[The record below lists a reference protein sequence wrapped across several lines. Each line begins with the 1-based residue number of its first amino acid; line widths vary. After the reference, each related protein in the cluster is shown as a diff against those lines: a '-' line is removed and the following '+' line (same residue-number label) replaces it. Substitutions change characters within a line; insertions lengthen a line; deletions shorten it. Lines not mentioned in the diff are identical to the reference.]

1 MTALPEL
8 PLQDLARV
16 VAAVRGGTAATAH
29 AGSNVGSHP
38 WSPAGARNGVDVA
51 RPRARAL
58 FLATATFFASIA
70 TFLHGAHSRAWSVL
84 PTDVSSAEELKMST
98 KMRLLAAAVGGVV
111 LSGASSAHA
120 QDAVQWRVEDGGNG
134 HWYQFVR
141 GEVDICW
148 TDAEQLSIGAGG
160 HLVSVTSAIENQ
172 FVLSLI
178 TPYNPGT
185 LEGGPWIGATCV
197 GLPWGQWWWVTGEAF
212 AFADWL
218 PGSPWNTGQFLHY
231 WRWNGGLRW
240 NNTVDCGAG
249 RSYII
254 EWSADCNSDGIVD
267 YGQIRAGELV
277 DTNANNIP
285 DCCEQGFDCRFNAVQ
300 WRVEDGGNGH
310 WYQTIATIGQTWE
323 VARARGASMGG
334 HLVTLATAQEDAFVR
349 SLTPD
354 VTDTGFWIGAFR
366 TPNVVCTG
374 SSWQWVDASPWTYT
388 AWASNQPDCWATG
401 QDRLAVVRGNYF
413 PGWHDFGSF
422 ATDIAMAIVEYS
434 ADCNS
439 DGIVD
444 YGQIR
449 AGELVDTNANNI
461 PDCCEQAISCVPC
474 AADIDESGAVNSV
487 DLAAV
492 LSNWGSDGGKYPRA
506 DIDGDGTVSSTDLAA
521 VLSAWGPCE

>member
-1 MTALPEL
+1 L
-8 PLQDLARV
+8 RI
-16 VAAVRGGTAATAH
+16 
-29 AGSNVGSHP
+29 
-38 WSPAGARNGVDVA
+38 
-51 RPRARAL
+51 ARAV
-58 FLATATFFASIA
+58 FLAITAI
-70 TFLHGAHSRAWSVL
+70 FLHGTAFHAWSIS
-84 PTDVSSAEELKMST
+84 PTEFSSAEELKMST
-98 KMRLLAAAVGGVV
+98 KKRMLAAAVGGVV

-134 HWYQFVR
+134 HWYQ
-141 GEVDICW
+141 
-148 TDAEQLSIGAGG
+148 
-160 HLVSVTSAIENQ
+160 
-172 FVLSLI
+172 
-178 TPYNPGT
+178 
-185 LEGGPWIGATCV
+185 
-197 GLPWGQWWWVTGEAF
+197 
-212 AFADWL
+212 
-218 PGSPWNTGQFLHY
+218 
-231 WRWNGGLRW
+231 
-240 NNTVDCGAG
+240 
-249 RSYII
+249 
-254 EWSADCNSDGIVD
+254 
-267 YGQIRAGELV
+267 
-277 DTNANNIP
+277 
-285 DCCEQGFDCRFNAVQ
+285 
-300 WRVEDGGNGH
+300 
-310 WYQTIATIGQTWE
+310 TIATIGQTWE
-323 VARARGASMGG
+323 EARARGASMGG

-401 QDRLAVVRGNYF
+401 QDRLVVVRGNYF

-422 ATDIAMAIVEYS
+422 ATDIAMAIVEYSADCNSDGIVDYGQIRAGELVDTNANNIPDCCEQGFDCRFNAVQWRVEDGGNGHWYRAVVPMVPPTWDAARADAAASGGSLVSLNTAEETLWCYQLSVANPSAWRVVSGTSALGPWTGGAQQPRSAEPNGGWFWIDGGSVDLVVARADNNNSSGCGVNEDRLIFWHPTQAQPTSSSMGFQTSDFPSRGYCEPTIGPVQSYLLEYS

>member
-1 MTALPEL
+1 MSALPEI
-8 PLQDLARV
+8 PTKDLACL
-16 VAAVRGGTAATAH
+16 VAAVRGGTAVASNAH
-29 AGSNVGSHP
+29 TTRASGTRSH
-38 WSPAGARNGVDVA
+38 RTQL
-51 RPRARAL
+51 RIARAV
-58 FLATATFFASIA
+58 FLAITAI
-70 TFLHGAHSRAWSVL
+70 FLHGAAFHAWSIS
-84 PTDVSSAEELKMST
+84 PTDVLSAEELKMST
-98 KMRLLAAAVGGVV
+98 KKRMLAAAVGGVV

-134 HWYQFVR
+134 HWYQ
-141 GEVDICW
+141 
-148 TDAEQLSIGAGG
+148 T
-160 HLVSVTSAIENQ
+160 
-172 FVLSLI
+172 
-178 TPYNPGT
+178 
-185 LEGGPWIGATCV
+185 
-197 GLPWGQWWWVTGEAF
+197 
-212 AFADWL
+212 
-218 PGSPWNTGQFLHY
+218 
-231 WRWNGGLRW
+231 
-240 NNTVDCGAG
+240 
-249 RSYII
+249 
-254 EWSADCNSDGIVD
+254 IV
-267 YGQIRAGELV
+267 
-277 DTNANNIP
+277 
-285 DCCEQGFDCRFNAVQ
+285 
-300 WRVEDGGNGH
+300 
-310 WYQTIATIGQTWE
+310 TIGQTWE

-401 QDRLAVVRGNYF
+401 QDRLVVVRGNYF

-439 DGIVD
+439 DGLVDYGQIRAGELVDTNANNIPDCCEQGFDCRFNAVQWRVEDGGNGHWYELIDDQAITSWTQAKTFAEARGGYLATVLSVAESQFIWTRLASNPAGWKTLFNSSGPALGGYEDATGWKWVTGEPWSYTNWGSCFNQIGENRLHFGCDSVSNVWNNLFDWETNIGGAIVEYSADCNSDGLVD

-506 DIDGDGTVSSTDLAA
+506 DVDGDGTVSSTDLAA

>member
-1 MTALPEL
+1 M
-8 PLQDLARV
+8 
-16 VAAVRGGTAATAH
+16 
-29 AGSNVGSHP
+29 
-38 WSPAGARNGVDVA
+38 
-51 RPRARAL
+51 
-58 FLATATFFASIA
+58 FLATVTFFASIA
-70 TFLHGAHSRAWSVL
+70 IFLHGAHSRAWSVS
-84 PTDVSSAEELKMST
+84 PTDVLSAEELKMST
-98 KMRLLAAAVGGVV
+98 KKRMLAAAVGGVV

-134 HWYQFVR
+134 HWYQ
-141 GEVDICW
+141 
-148 TDAEQLSIGAGG
+148 
-160 HLVSVTSAIENQ
+160 
-172 FVLSLI
+172 
-178 TPYNPGT
+178 
-185 LEGGPWIGATCV
+185 
-197 GLPWGQWWWVTGEAF
+197 
-212 AFADWL
+212 
-218 PGSPWNTGQFLHY
+218 
-231 WRWNGGLRW
+231 
-240 NNTVDCGAG
+240 
-249 RSYII
+249 
-254 EWSADCNSDGIVD
+254 
-267 YGQIRAGELV
+267 
-277 DTNANNIP
+277 
-285 DCCEQGFDCRFNAVQ
+285 
-300 WRVEDGGNGH
+300 
-310 WYQTIATIGQTWE
+310 TIATIGQTWE
-323 VARARGASMGG
+323 EARARGASMGG

-401 QDRLAVVRGNYF
+401 QDRLAVVRGNYY

-461 PDCCEQAISCVPC
+461 PDCCEQGFDCRFNAVQWRVEDGGNGHWYELRIRANGLSWTSARTEALGRGGQLATATSIAECNFIFDIAKVDAAWTQNRYVGPWLGGKQSSTAPGFSEPAGGWVWDSGEQWNFTNWDSFNPSNGPSGPEDFLHMAGYSASWNDIRGDGEGNVRSAIVEYSADCNSDGIVDYGQIRAGELVDTNANNIPDCCEQATSCVPC

-506 DIDGDGTVSSTDLAA
+506 DVDGDGTVSSTDLAA

>member
-1 MTALPEL
+1 MTAIPEI
-8 PLQDLARV
+8 PMQDLARV

-51 RPRARAL
+51 RLRARAM

-70 TFLHGAHSRAWSVL
+70 IFLHGAAFHAWSIS
-84 PTDVSSAEELKMST
+84 PTDVLSAEELKMST

-134 HWYQFVR
+134 HWYQ
-141 GEVDICW
+141 
-148 TDAEQLSIGAGG
+148 
-160 HLVSVTSAIENQ
+160 
-172 FVLSLI
+172 
-178 TPYNPGT
+178 
-185 LEGGPWIGATCV
+185 
-197 GLPWGQWWWVTGEAF
+197 
-212 AFADWL
+212 
-218 PGSPWNTGQFLHY
+218 
-231 WRWNGGLRW
+231 
-240 NNTVDCGAG
+240 
-249 RSYII
+249 
-254 EWSADCNSDGIVD
+254 
-267 YGQIRAGELV
+267 
-277 DTNANNIP
+277 
-285 DCCEQGFDCRFNAVQ
+285 
-300 WRVEDGGNGH
+300 
-310 WYQTIATIGQTWE
+310 TIATIGQTWE
-323 VARARGASMGG
+323 VARDRGASMGG

-461 PDCCEQAISCVPC
+461 PDCCEQGFDCRFN
-474 AADIDESGAVNSV
+474 AVQWRV
-487 DLAAV
+487 E
-492 LSNWGSDGGKYPRA
+492 DGGNGHWYELIDDQAITSWTQAKRSLRQEVATSQRCSQLRRA
-506 DIDGDGTVSSTDLAA
+506 SSSGHASRRIQQVGKRYSTHQDPHSVATKTQP
-521 VLSAWGPCE
+521 VGSG